1 LTHCQQNDNRILDF
15 LHRGAT
21 IGRMARRSS
30 PDKYHLYVRPNRT
43 ARNRTWYAWWW
54 EGEKRTARSTGCR
67 LKTDALREL
76 EKWKAQD
83 RQKASGTLAAFAQD
97 FFIPGR
103 CPYIAWKAEQGGI
116 KKHTV
121 YEHRHNLSKHILPA
135 LGKRLL
141 ADIGPVD
148 VETWLR
154 TLSLS
159 GSAKNGILNTVNILM
174 QEALRARKISQA
186 PRFRR
191 FARRSM
197 QKDILS
203 AAECRALFPDTE
215 EELAKV
221 WKVAPKDVTGLMF
234 GVLFRVM
241 LHAGLRPG
249 EGRALHLE
257 QLYAEHNGILIDR
270 QIDSED
276 ALALPKKSTTADT
289 RRRLVLVPKRT
300 MELLTGWVELAG
312 IQKGYLFLFDGK
324 PIRKEY
330 VKSRF
335 KTGLKNAEIRVGE
348 RILVPYSLRY
358 TFRSRAEG
366 NMDQR
371 AIMDMMGHRSLEVS
385 DGYLRF
391 DPDQFTALKQYQ
403 GSIES
408 IW

>member
-1 LTHCQQNDNRILDF
+1 
-15 LHRGAT
+15 
-21 IGRMARRSS
+21 MARRSS
-30 PDKYHLYVRPNRT
+30 LEKYHLYVRPNRT
-43 ARNRTWYAWWW
+43 ARNRIWYAWWW
-54 EGEKRTARSTGCR
+54 EGEKRISKSTGCR
-67 LKTDALREL
+67 LKSDALREI
-76 EKWKAQD
+76 EEWKAQD
-83 RQKASGTLAAFAQD
+83 RRKESGTLEAFAAD
-97 FFIPGR
+97 FFLPGR

-116 KKHTV
+116 KQHTV
-121 YEHRHNLSKHILPA
+121 YEHRKNLTKKILPA

-203 AAECRALFPDTE
+203 GAECRVLFPDTE
-215 EELAKV
+215 EELAQV
-221 WKVAPKDVTGLMF
+221 WKVAEKDVTGLMF
-234 GVLFRVM
+234 GILFRVM

-289 RRRLVLVPKRT
+289 RRRLVLVPKTT
-300 MELLTGWVELAG
+300 MELLTRWVELAG
-312 IQKGYLFLFDGK
+312 IGEGYLFLFDGK

-330 VKSRF
+330 LKSRF
-335 KTGLKNAEIRVGE
+335 DKGLENAKVRVGE

-366 NMDQR
+366 NLDQR

-385 DGYLRF
+385 DIYLRF
-391 DPDQFTALKQYQ
+391 DPDQFAALKPYQ
-403 GSIES
+403 ENIES
-408 IW
+408 FW